1 MVAAAIRCEA
11 INGLTIHGGLMDFS
25 GKDFR
30 VLIGRLCRLAQP
42 VGCVVAAAALSA
54 CAIAPGMRM
63 KPAPSLPV
71 TSADGRTAATEL
83 PVPITDIN
91 VELIRHMRE
100 AAAKANISEMRELF
114 DEPTPYT
121 LAVGDVLQITIWDHP
136 ELAAALGSQP
146 QTTGRPYDPMQGFV
160 IDGSGN
166 VEVPYGGTVHVAGLR
181 TEQAQRAVYASL
193 TKVFVKPQVTVR
205 VASFR
210 AKLIYVDGEVHTPG
224 TVPVND
230 IPMTLSEAVSR
241 AGGFSPSADQSRM
254 ILVRNGTSY
263 RLDLSRMLAYG
274 QNPSNI
280 LLKNGDLLR
289 VVARDDNGVYVMG
302 EVNRPV
308 TAVPKKSGELTLGD
322 ALSQAGSLN
331 TGSAD
336 AAQLYVIRGSV
347 DSQPQVFHLDAHSP
361 VSMVLANQFE
371 LKPKD
376 VVYVDGNG
384 LVRFSRVLS
393 LLLPAINAGLTAAII
408 TK

>member
-1 MVAAAIRCEA
+1 
-11 INGLTIHGGLMDFS
+11 
-25 GKDFR
+25 
-30 VLIGRLCRLAQP
+30 
-42 VGCVVAAAALSA
+42 
-54 CAIAPGMRM
+54 M